1 MDAVT
6 RLEALLPQAI
16 RERTGPLA
24 GDLTELRIRSGRP
37 VELVGLRKSA
47 LCGEAVDAALVR
59 QCAQV
64 LSGHSLYAREE
75 EMEEGYFTMEGGF
88 RVGVCG
94 RMAHAGLLT
103 DIGSLC
109 VRVVRE
115 VKGAADGV
123 MSALYQDGRP
133 VSALIISPPGLGKTT
148 LLRDAVRQLSD
159 GAQGHA
165 GVRVGVADERGE
177 LAGCAQGVP
186 TMDVGC
192 RTDVM
197 EGCAKRE
204 GMLLLLRGM
213 NPQVIATDEL
223 GHPGDAAAAEDVMR
237 AGVRLLAS
245 VHASDERDAAQRL
258 GGLNISRFERLIV
271 LGGAVGQVKRIVRSG
286 E

>member
-1 MDAVT
+1 
-6 RLEALLPQAI
+6 
-16 RERTGPLA
+16 
-24 GDLTELRIRSGRP
+24 
-37 VELVGLRKSA
+37 
-47 LCGEAVDAALVR
+47 
-59 QCAQV
+59 
-64 LSGHSLYAREE
+64 
-75 EMEEGYFTMEGGF
+75 
-88 RVGVCG
+88 
-94 RMAHAGLLT
+94 
-103 DIGSLC
+103 
-109 VRVVRE
+109 
-115 VKGAADGV
+115 